1 MRSEFLYARS
11 VRQYTHTHAR
21 REKPYPAMFCI
32 ETLFESAVVCCDLL
46 LLNIEVTVFSSGAS
60 IAERGR
66 SFGCEP
72 GREVS
77 EESQLMQLC

>member
-1 MRSEFLYARS
+1 MRLISPRLQ
-11 VRQYTHTHAR
+11 RQIIHTHTHAG
-21 REKPYPAMFCI
+21 REQPYPAMFCI
-32 ETLFESAVVCCDLL
+32 ETLLDSAVGCCDLL

-72 GREVS
+72 GREAS
-77 EESQLMQLC
+77 EKSKLL